1 MYKFYN
7 ANARGRF
14 TSDCV
19 IRSLSCATQRS
30 WDDTYQHMSNLA
42 RTKGTMMDDREFI
55 INYLDERYKKVPTYN
70 LSVGEVSA
78 KYNDNVILITM
89 TGHIV
94 CSKYGVIYD
103 SFDCRERKAEYCWIV
118 K

>member
-1 MYKFYN
+1 M
-7 ANARGRF
+7 ANNNETEKLEQFARNICKEKNIDF
-14 TSDCV
+14 DK
-19 IRSLSCATQRS
+19 
-30 WDDTYQHMSNLA
+30 D
-42 RTKGTMMDDREFI
+42 FI
-55 INYLDERYKKVPTYN
+55 IDYLDERYERVPTYN

-103 SFDCRERKAEYCWIV
+103 SFDCRERQAEYCWIV

>member
-1 MYKFYN
+1 M
-7 ANARGRF
+7 
-14 TSDCV
+14 
-19 IRSLSCATQRS
+19 
-30 WDDTYQHMSNLA
+30 
-42 RTKGTMMDDREFI
+42 
-55 INYLDERYKKVPTYN
+55 
-70 LSVGEVSA
+70 A

-103 SFDCRERKAEYCWIV
+103 SFDCRERQAEYCWIV